1 MKRYDLTEDG
11 YRRKFRASKP
21 EVDESPEQFIVR
33 LDRYLLRWLELS
45 HTVRSLKDL
54 IVKEQFIASCPKE
67 LAIHLRE
74 RAPETLVQIAKI
86 ADQYLEAHGKHLFSS
101 ASKELQVQPKVDE
114 SKNQQSDST
123 TVVCFKCNARGHRAV
138 NCPSLV
144 KKCFLCGKQ
153 GHEARNC
160 RSGKQKSGGQSRDGL
175 HVQRGQVSAG
185 CLVQPPEVKPS
196 EEEVRACI
204 KDDKLL
210 LASGKK
216 IPIVSNACLEPLS
229 GDRLKM
235 PVVKGRVGEKT
246 VDVLRDT
253 GCSGIVVKKSLVSE
267 DQLTGDF
274 NVMLLIDNTARKVP
288 IARITVDT
296 PYLQGQVEAQC
307 LPDAIYDLIIGNV
320 PGARPAHEPDPTWQE
335 ACAVTTRGQAK
346 KVGEVSPL
354 KVPSYQE
361 SPIVDKQ
368 KLKQMQ
374 SEDESLRKYWDRG
387 DVLDKGQ
394 AEISFQV
401 KSGILYRIY
410 KHPFV
415 NICKPV
421 KQVMVPMQLRPRI
434 MEVAHGSIMGGHL
447 GIKKTTDMI
456 ESACYWPGIH
466 SDLTR
471 FCKSCDVYQK
481 TVNKG
486 SVPKVPL
493 QKTPLIEKPFKR
505 VAIDLVGPIRPPSEE
520 GHRYILTLVDFATRY
535 PEAVPLKTI
544 DTETV
549 AEALVNVFR

>member
-1 MKRYDLTEDG
+1 MKQKEAIEAAKREHELELARLAQGRNDTERAEVREDRAKAPKLPSFVDGKDDLDAYLQRFERFATTAKWEKTGWASKLSALLSGRALEVYSRLSEEAAQDYDGVKLALMKRYDLTEDG

-21 EVDESPEQFIVR
+21 ELDESPEQFIVR

-45 HTVRSLKDL
+45 NTERSFEGLKDL
-54 IVKEQFIASCPKE
+54 IVKEQFIDCCPKE

-74 RAPETLVQIAKI
+74 RAPETLDQTAKI

-101 ASKELQVQPKVDE
+101 ASKKPEAEVEPKVDE
-114 SKNQQSDST
+114 TKNQQDST
-123 TVVCFKCNARGHRAV
+123 TIVCFKCNARGHKAI

-144 KKCFLCGKQ
+144 KKCFVGGKQ

-160 RSGKQKSGGQSRDGL
+160 RSGKQKSGGQNRDGL
-175 HVQRGQVSAG
+175 PEQRGQVSAG
-185 CLVQPPEVKPS
+185 CLVQPPEVRPT

-204 KDDKLL
+204 KDDNLL

-267 DQLTGDF
+267 DQFTGDF

-296 PYLQGQVEAQC
+296 PYLKGQVEAQC

-320 PGARPAHEPDPTWQE
+320 PGARPADEPDPTWQE
-335 ACAVTTRGQAK
+335 ACAVTTRSQAK
-346 KVGEVSPL
+346 KDGEVTPL

-374 SEDESLRKYWDRG
+374 SEDDSLRKY
-387 DVLDKGQ
+387 
-394 AEISFQV
+394 
-401 KSGILYRIY
+401 
-410 KHPFV
+410 
-415 NICKPV
+415 
-421 KQVMVPMQLRPRI
+421 
-434 MEVAHGSIMGGHL
+434 
-447 GIKKTTDMI
+447 
-456 ESACYWPGIH
+456 
-466 SDLTR
+466 
-471 FCKSCDVYQK
+471 
-481 TVNKG
+481 
-486 SVPKVPL
+486 
-493 QKTPLIEKPFKR
+493 
-505 VAIDLVGPIRPPSEE
+505 
-520 GHRYILTLVDFATRY
+520 
-535 PEAVPLKTI
+535 
-544 DTETV
+544 
-549 AEALVNVFR
+549 

>member
-1 MKRYDLTEDG
+1 M
-11 YRRKFRASKP
+11 
-21 EVDESPEQFIVR
+21 R

-45 HTVRSLKDL
+45 NTERSFEGLKDL
-54 IVKEQFIASCPKE
+54 IVKEQFIDACPKE

-74 RAPETLVQIAKI
+74 RAPEMLVQIAKI
-86 ADQYLEAHGKHLFSS
+86 ADQYLKAHRKHLFSS
-101 ASKELQVQPKVDE
+101 ASKKLQVQPKVDE
-114 SKNQQSDST
+114 SKNQPSDST
-123 TVVCFKCNARGHRAV
+123 TVVCFKCNVCGHKAV

-144 KKCFLCGKQ
+144 KKCYLCGKQ

-175 HVQRGQVSAG
+175 PVQRGQVSAG
-185 CLVQPPEVKPS
+185 CLVQPPEIKPT

-216 IPIVSNACLEPLS
+216 IPIISNACLEPLS
-229 GDRLKM
+229 GDWLKM
-235 PVVKGRVGEKT
+235 PVVKGRVGEMT

-253 GCSGIVVKKSLVSE
+253 GCSGIVVKRSLVSE
-267 DQLTGDF
+267 DQFTSDF

-296 PYLQGQVEAQC
+296 PYLKGQVEAQC

-320 PGARPAHEPDPTWQE
+320 PGARPADEPDPTWQE
-335 ACAVTTRGQAK
+335 ACAVTTRSQAK
-346 KVGEVSPL
+346 KDGEVTPL
-354 KVPSYQE
+354 KVPSYQD
-361 SPIVDKQ
+361 SPIEDKQ
-368 KLKQMQ
+368 KLQQMQ
-374 SEDESLRKYWDRG
+374 SEDESLQKYWDRG
-387 DVLDKGQ
+387 DVLVKSQ
-394 AEISFQV
+394 AEISFEV

-415 NICKPV
+415 NGGKPV
-421 KQVMVPMQLRPRI
+421 KQVMVPVQLRPRT

-447 GIKKTTDMI
+447 GIKKRTDKI
-456 ESACYWPGIH
+456 QSAFYWPGIQGDVAH
-466 SDLTR
+466 
-471 FCKSCDVYQK
+471 FCKSCDVRQK

-493 QKTPLIEKPFKR
+493 QKMPLIDKPFKR
-505 VAIDLVGPIRPPSEE
+505 VAIDLVGPISPPSEE

-535 PEAVPLKTI
+535 PEAVPLKTT
-544 DTETV
+544 DTDCRGV
-549 AEALVNVFR
+549 SKYLQSIGSS